1 LGFILK
7 NKVLEMTTGRLE
19 NLKTIVNHI
28 EYNTN
33 ISIIC
38 ATNIV

>member
-1 LGFILK
+1 
-7 NKVLEMTTGRLE
+7 
-19 NLKTIVNHI
+19 VNHI

-38 ATNIV
+38 ATNIVSRKPPLYRALYKKRKIESA